1 MFQQLFSELSGLI
14 RESALTLSVIVPRL
28 AVALALIAAGIVLA
42 YLVRGLSRRLV
53 RRLIGLIPAREAHR
67 GRSADLRRYADL
79 TISRALF
86 WTVLLLFTF
95 AASESLGLPVVAA
108 WFGGVADYLPRLFAA
123 ALIVFAGLVGGRL
136 LGDLITRAAPAAG
149 IVHAKTLGRLT
160 EIAALIVSG
169 LIAVEQAGLSVH
181 FLTNVL
187 LLLLAGGLLGGA
199 LTFGLGARATVA
211 NILACSQLQK
221 TYQVGQRV
229 RIGDHQGE
237 IVQTTA
243 TAVVLDSTEG
253 RVSVPASIFDREVSI
268 RLMERT

>member
-1 MFQQLFSELSGLI
+1 MFQQLLSELSGLI
-14 RESALTLSVIVPRL
+14 RDSALTLSVIIPRL
-28 AVALALIAAGIVLA
+28 LVALALMAAGIALA
-42 YLVRGLSRRLV
+42 YVVRALSRRLV
-53 RRLIGLIPAREAHR
+53 RRLVGLIPAHEAQR
-67 GRSADLRRYADL
+67 GRSADLRRYTDL
-79 TISRALF
+79 TVSRALF

-149 IVHAKTLGRLT
+149 IVHAKALGRLA
-160 EIAALIVSG
+160 EIATLTVSG
-169 LIAVEQAGLSVH
+169 LIAVEQAGLSVN

-211 NILACSQLQK
+211 NILASSQLQK
-221 TYQVGQRV
+221 AYQVGQRV
-229 RIGDHQGE
+229 RIGDYQGE

-253 RVSVPASIFDREVSI
+253 RVSVPASIFDREISI